1 MHQQINQRLAEL
13 NREFEQGNARLLRLE
28 RERAELR
35 ETLFKI
41 QGAILVLRD
50 LAADAGEHYGTENSA
65 EESAEIC
72 IPVAAGDEQTV
83 DEKHPQSI
91 EE

>member
-1 MHQQINQRLAEL
+1 MYKQINQRLAEL
-13 NREFEQGNARLLRLE
+13 NQEFDRGNARLLRLE
-28 RERAELR
+28 RERAELK

-41 QGAILVLRD
+41 QGAILVLKD
-50 LAADAGEHYGTENSA
+50 LAADAGRHNGTENPA

-72 IPVAAGDEQTV
+72 IPVAAGDEETIA
-83 DEKHPQSI
+83 EKHPQSI